1 MKPDWLK
8 LVAALAVLASCAVM
22 VPSLGFSQNNEAV
35 TRQPMVLPV
44 DPSPLVIA
52 TKSGPRSFTIEIA
65 KNAAERSAGLM
76 YRHSMPDERGMLFIY
91 EKTQDVAFWMKNT
104 PMPLDLLFISEDGRL
119 VSILAG
125 EPYSLAP
132 IAPPEAVRYVLELKA
147 GTAKKTGV
155 AVGDQ
160 ITHPQ
165 ISGR

>member
-1 MKPDWLK
+1 MKSGWLK
-8 LVAALAVLASCAVM
+8 LVAALAAFALFTTMAPA
-22 VPSLGFSQNNEAV
+22 PGFAEADQ
-35 TRQPMVLPV
+35 TATPQPMLLPV
-44 DPSPLVIA
+44 DPSPLVIS
-52 TKSGPRSFTIEIA
+52 TQSGPRSFTIEIA